1 MSERDSQIQREFEI
15 GVDEPATSEQTTE
28 ESQSRLE
35 SLVSPTAVVV
45 AVVLSILGTI
55 LIGSVPLLG
64 FAGELLGVAVAGFL
78 YGLVADSRHYL
89 ELALAGALVG
99 GGFSL
104 LSNLVLT
111 LLGAGI
117 PLVAVGVLGGAVA
130 GVVGHYFGRDLRDGL
145 TREL

>member
-35 SLVSPTAVVV
+35 SLVSPTVVVV

-64 FAGELLGVAVAGFL
+64 FAGELLGVAVAGCL

-130 GVVGHYFGRDLRDGL
+130 GVVGHYLGRDLRDGL